1 MGKARRE
8 LLKKFDIV
16 EAELYQGSLSNYREH
31 NFVSIVEHLTEK
43 RIEAEERYKW
53 HLAEIEEMH
62 RKRVDGV
69 RHCVEPNNRKRGL

>member
-43 RIEAEERYKW
+43 RIEA
-53 HLAEIEEMH
+53 
-62 RKRVDGV
+62 
-69 RHCVEPNNRKRGL
+69 